1 MRTVKDAGPYG
12 CPTGPGVPERRGEA
26 PRAERCGVPR
36 GEFATLPHKN
46 PVFAWPPSDCID
58 FRQMNCLKIGAG
70 LPARPRRA
78 VFALFY
84 VPSES
89 GRGPSGETR
98 FPPERSH
105 GRSPYRSAERF
116 AIFGV
121 WGGSAHAGADHRL
134 KYFFKSPH
142 LFTASYRLSEQT
154 MACDLFTSVLYW
166 KQNKYSA
173 FFQVNK
179 R

>member
-1 MRTVKDAGPYG
+1 MIGKSTLRGAFLFGVHEGRCGGRKGPLMRTVGDAGPYG
-12 CPTGPGVPERRGEA
+12 GSTGAGVPERRGEA

-89 GRGPSGETR
+89 GRGHSGETR

-121 WGGSAHAGADHRL
+121 RAQRRRILSAHTAD
-134 KYFFKSPH
+134 
-142 LFTASYRLSEQT
+142 
-154 MACDLFTSVLYW
+154 
-166 KQNKYSA
+166 SA
-173 FFQVNK
+173 
-179 R
+179 

>member
-1 MRTVKDAGPYG
+1 MPK
-12 CPTGPGVPERRGEA
+12 RRGAA
-26 PRAERCGVPR
+26 PRVERCGVPR

-89 GRGPSGETR
+89 GRGHSGETR

-121 WGGSAHAGADHRL
+121 WGDNAHAGAYGAIRISFEG
-134 KYFFKSPH
+134 KRPH
-142 LFTASYRLSEQT
+142 
-154 MACDLFTSVLYW
+154 
-166 KQNKYSA
+166 A
-173 FFQVNK
+173 FFSQGVRSFDFAQDDRVNGAADTIPTSAGSYSV
-179 R
+179 RLFWPVP

>member
-1 MRTVKDAGPYG
+1 MRTVKDAGPSG
-12 CPTGPGVPERRGEA
+12 CPTGAGVPERRGEA

-46 PVFAWPPSDCID
+46 PVFEWPPSDCID

-89 GRGPSGETR
+89 GRGHSGETR

-121 WGGSAHAGADHRL
+121 WGGSAHPGTNQYHKDGIRRESVPTDGRWPSL
-134 KYFFKSPH
+134 
-142 LFTASYRLSEQT
+142 LS
-154 MACDLFTSVLYW
+154 
-166 KQNKYSA
+166 NKE
-173 FFQVNK
+173 K
-179 R
+179 